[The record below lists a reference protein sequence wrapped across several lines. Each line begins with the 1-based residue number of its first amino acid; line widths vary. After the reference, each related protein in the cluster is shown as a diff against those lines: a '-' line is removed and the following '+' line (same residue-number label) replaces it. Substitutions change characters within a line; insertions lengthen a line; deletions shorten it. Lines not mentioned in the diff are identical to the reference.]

1 METSLG
7 AAMLLRPLL
16 PRPFPP
22 GSGESVNLGK
32 DVLVFCLF
40 LCLVVVFAFVFI
52 LVCDPWERK
61 CSVWAQDVILTKSD
75 KAKLSDLKAWFFCF
89 CLHPCLCLW
98 PVRKKVLNMGRGC
111 DFDKIRWSQVVWFES
126 LVLLK
131 RQTRSWSIE
140 FRYVNC
146 GLGGCTNT
154 REKRCEKETFHS
166 AQSYFLQTTTSLIFL
181 SRKYM
186 NEGKIIQQTLKD
198 IERNWWR

>member
-75 KAKLSDLKAWFFCF
+75 KAKLSDLKAWFF
-89 CLHPCLCLW
+89 W
-98 PVRKKVLNMGRGC
+98 RGGPEV
-111 DFDKIRWSQVVWFES
+111 D
-126 LVLLK
+126 
-131 RQTRSWSIE
+131 RQNSDMSIVDVE
-140 FRYVNC
+140 EDAEDAE
-146 GLGGCTNT
+146 
-154 REKRCEKETFHS
+154 EKRCERNFSFCTIL
-166 AQSYFLQTTTSLIFL
+166 FLATNYT
-181 SRKYM
+181 M
-186 NEGKIIQQTLKD
+186 NEGKRIQQTLRN
-198 IERNWWR
+198 IERNLWR